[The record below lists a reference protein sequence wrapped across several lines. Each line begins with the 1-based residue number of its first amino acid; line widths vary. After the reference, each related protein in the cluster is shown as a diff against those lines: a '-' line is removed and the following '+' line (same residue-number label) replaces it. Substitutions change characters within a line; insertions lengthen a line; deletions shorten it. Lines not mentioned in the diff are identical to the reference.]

1 MDVSQNEIEVILLR
15 HLASYLA
22 IPIFI
27 ADSRGDVIYF
37 NEPAEGIIGRQFEET
52 DTLPLAERFKAFHPT
67 DEEGMP
73 ITPEDM
79 PMAIAQHEAI
89 PVHKRL
95 WLHGFDGTLHHIEAT
110 AFPLIGQAGRHLG
123 TVAFFW
129 EIEKGK

>member
-1 MDVSQNEIEVILLR
+1 MSVSQNEIEVILLR

-22 IPIFI
+22 MPIFI
-27 ADSRGDVIYF
+27 ADSQGDVIYF
-37 NEPAEGIIGRQFEET
+37 NEPAEAIIGRQFEET

-67 DEEGMP
+67 DDEGLP
-73 ITPEDM
+73 IAPEDM
-79 PMAIAQHEAI
+79 PMAIAQREAV

-95 WLHGFDGTLHHIEAT
+95 RLTSFDGTLHYIELT

-129 EIEKGK
+129 EIEEGK